1 MWVTGIME
9 GLMWREVDANGF
21 LVNSFADTVAA
32 KFPMYVVRATGGLM
46 YLGGAL
52 IMAWN
57 LWMTVRA
64 APARAMSN
72 MAIPAE

>member
-21 LVNSFADTVAA
+21 LVNAFADTVAA
-32 KFPMYVVRATGGLM
+32 KFPMYVVRASGRRMFLT
-46 YLGGAL
+46 GAL
-52 IMAWN
+52 IMCWN

-64 APARAMSN
+64 QPARATQH
-72 MAIPAE
+72 AAVPAE